1 MIPIVIR
8 ETNRS
13 IVRLVFGMKDIQGRG
28 TIFGTKY
35 FNGAVE
41 ELTNG
46 LNFRMITVDSFLA
59 LALNILCKWFPS
71 YKL

>member
-1 MIPIVIR
+1 
-8 ETNRS
+8 
-13 IVRLVFGMKDIQGRG
+13 MKDIQGRG

-35 FNGAVE
+35 FNGSVE